1 MKIAIPCPGLLRR
14 LRNDSGQAL
23 VETALSFFILILF
36 LAGAAELARVTRA
49 SISVANAAK
58 AGAQYASQNG
68 FTAQDTS
75 GIQAAAAAES
85 PNVTLNTVSSYACAC
100 SDGTAST
107 CLGTDCTN
115 SHIEETVTVTSSTTV
130 TPTLKFPGMQSS
142 WTITSTSVQR
152 CLQ

>member
-1 MKIAIPCPGLLRR
+1 
-14 LRNDSGQAL
+14 L

-36 LAGAAELARVTRA
+36 LAGAAELARVTRV

-58 AGAQYASQNG
+58 AGAQYGSQNG
-68 FTAQDTS
+68 FTAQDSS

-85 PNVTLNTVSSYACAC
+85 PNVTLTTTPSYSCAC

-107 CLGTDCTN
+107 CLSTDCTN
-115 SHIEETVTVTSSTTV
+115 AHIEETVTVISSTTV

-142 WTITSTSVQR
+142 WTISSTAVQR